1 MIGDIV
7 YVNGAF
13 VKKDEASV
21 SVFDHGFVYG
31 DGIFEGLQAVNG
43 GVFKLDAHLARLY
56 RSARYMGFAI
66 PLAREAF
73 AEAVLETARRN
84 GLCDGYLRPIVSRG
98 AGPMGIRHLDKLG
111 PPTIVIV
118 AQHEHVEDRA
128 RVFERGLAGHVV
140 SLRRIPSEC
149 LDARVKSC
157 NYINNVLAYVEA
169 KQAGADAAIML
180 DIHGNVA
187 EGYGSNL
194 FAVRDGVVMTPP
206 LGNVLEGITRE
217 TVLEICRAEGIPCRE
232 PAMTVYDLVTAEEVF
247 ETATLAEVTPIVSI
261 DGRVVGDGRPGS
273 LTRRLHAELKRVMAS
288 GAHSRA
294 IFTERERIPE

>member
-1 MIGDIV
+1 MIGDVV

-13 VKKDEASV
+13 IKKDVACV

-43 GVFKLDAHLARLY
+43 GIFKLDAHLSRLY

-84 GLCDGYLRPIVSRG
+84 GLRNGYLRPIVSRG
-98 AGPMGIRHLDKLG
+98 AGPMGIRHMDKLG
-111 PPTIVIV
+111 APTVVIV
-118 AQHEHVEDRA
+118 AQHENLEDRA
-128 RVFERGLAGHVV
+128 PIFEQGVSAHVV

-157 NYINNVLAYVEA
+157 NYINNVLAYLEA
-169 KQAGADAAIML
+169 RHAGADAAIML
-180 DIHGNVA
+180 DVHGNVA

-194 FAVRDGVVMTPP
+194 FAVRDGMVMTPP
-206 LGNVLEGITRE
+206 IGNVLEGITRQ
-217 TVLEICRAEGIPCRE
+217 TVLDICGAHGIPRRE
-232 PAMTVYDLVTAEEVF
+232 PVMTVYDLVTAEEVF
-247 ETATLAEVTPIVSI
+247 ETATLAEVTPVVSI
-261 DGRVVGDGRPGS
+261 DGRCIGDGRVGR
-273 LTRRLHAELKRVMAS
+273 LTRRIHTELRLIMAS
-288 GAHSRA
+288 GAQSRA
-294 IFTERERIPE
+294 IFPESQTQE